1 MTEEEKMNCISEDN
15 EKIIERLGR
24 YAAATLHEVMG
35 KRNDLR
41 ADIKPIWKGCKVCGP
56 AFTVKVP
63 DGDNLP
69 LHRALAVAPPN
80 AVIVAETGDHV
91 DGAIWGELNSV
102 AAQARGILGLV
113 TDGAVR
119 DVDNIEVLRFP
130 VFSPAINM
138 HGLSKDHVGE
148 VGVPVMCGGVRIE
161 PGDFVVG
168 DADGV
173 VVVPKGEVED
183 VMEAARQREEWEAG
197 IMEELREGELTIDLL
212 GFRESL
218 ESKLGQK
225 V

>member
-1 MTEEEKMNCISEDN
+1 MDRVSEENLRIA
-15 EKIIERLGR
+15 ERLGR

-41 ADIKPIWKGCKVCGP
+41 ADIKPVWKGCKVCGP

-69 LHRALAVAPPN
+69 IHLALAVAPAN
-80 AVIVAETGDHV
+80 TVIVAETGNYV

-119 DVDNIEVLRFP
+119 DVENIEILGFP
-130 VFSPAINM
+130 IFSPAIDM
-138 HGLSKDHVGE
+138 HGLSKDHAGE
-148 VGVPVMCGGVRIE
+148 VDVPVTCGGVRIE
-161 PGDFVVG
+161 PGDYVVG

-173 VVVPKGEVED
+173 VAVPRGEVED
-183 VMEAARQREEWEAG
+183 VMEAARQREEREAG
-197 IMEELREGELTIDLL
+197 IMEELRRGGLTIDLL

-218 ESKLGQK
+218 ESKLGGK
-225 V
+225 I